1 MEAGPAWHPRTAV
14 SRRQRL
20 GLDPRRGD
28 AARSATGRR
37 TATAARDHPTARAK
51 SGRCREFKL
60 SENVQAAGAWR
71 EHIEKEEMP
80 VGDLLACVARCRVPE
95 HSLHYIRNI
104 YMELFPTNS
113 PYEDLYGETNVS
125 CCVRSRWESAAQLG
139 SRGRGRST
147 CQTHLAAGVRTH
159 HHLPL
164 SLSP

>member
-51 SGRCREFKL
+51 SADSSSRWPPAAAQLQVLAFQQQPFFQYCREFKL

-71 EHIEKEEMP
+71 EHMYECIGILRHMRP
-80 VGDLLACVARCRVPE
+80 HAR
-95 HSLHYIRNI
+95 
-104 YMELFPTNS
+104 
-113 PYEDLYGETNVS
+113 
-125 CCVRSRWESAAQLG
+125 
-139 SRGRGRST
+139 
-147 CQTHLAAGVRTH
+147 
-159 HHLPL
+159 
-164 SLSP
+164 SLSRSIDVSRSGRPRRGARRLIT